1 MNTARKTVAGGG
13 TQTAA
18 ILAGGIVGP
27 GTMQSATETWDGT
40 DWTTSPAGLA
50 TARGRLT
57 TAGTTTA
64 ALAASGQTPSLTTA
78 TEEYNKSTNVIT
90 AAAWSA
96 GGTTTTSKRGTFG
109 AVNSTQTAGLIAGGY
124 TTTFVNESEE
134 YNGTTW
140 TEGDNL
146 NTARAYAAC
155 AGTQGAAAASG
166 GTVSPPSGTP
176 FPDQSNA
183 CSEYN
188 GTSWSN
194 NPNNL
199 TQARERLGAGGT
211 AGAGAFFGGY
221 GTPPAQYFGLTE
233 EFNGTSFSEGPDM
246 GTAASNGTYCGET
259 TEALLWAGGQTPSS
273 VATTQE
279 FDGSSW
285 TTGGAMPEAR
295 HGQFA
300 FGAQTSA
307 ISGGGYNP
315 SITVNVIGYDGSAWS
330 SRPSTANAGA
340 NAAAFGTASAGL
352 RARGYTG
359 TANSDTTEEW
369 NGETET
375 GNIKTFSTS

>member
-1 MNTARKTVAGGG
+1 QYDGTNWTSGPNLNTARVSAAGGG
-13 TQTAA
+13 DTTT
-18 ILAGGIVGP
+18 GIVFGGEVRPGP
-27 GTMQSATETWDGT
+27 ARTNKTENWDGT
-40 DWTTSPAGLA
+40 SWTTSPATMGTGRSDSSRALGTGSA
-50 TARGRLT
+50 TANIA
-57 TAGTTTA
+57 AGGYTTTSVA
-64 ALAASGQTPSLTTA
+64 NA
-78 TEEYNKSTNVIT
+78 EEYNKTTTVRT

-183 CSEYN
+183 CEEYN

-285 TTGGAMPEAR
+285 T
-295 HGQFA
+295 
-300 FGAQTSA
+300 
-307 ISGGGYNP
+307 
-315 SITVNVIGYDGSAWS
+315 
-330 SRPSTANAGA
+330 
-340 NAAAFGTASAGL
+340 
-352 RARGYTG
+352 
-359 TANSDTTEEW
+359 
-369 NGETET
+369 
-375 GNIKTFSTS
+375 